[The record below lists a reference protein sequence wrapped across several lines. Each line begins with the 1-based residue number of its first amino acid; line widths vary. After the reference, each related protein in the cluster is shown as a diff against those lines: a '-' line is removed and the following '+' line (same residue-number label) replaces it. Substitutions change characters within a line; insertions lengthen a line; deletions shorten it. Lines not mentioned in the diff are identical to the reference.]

1 MKTVPG
7 NTALA
12 VMPLKPGTYLLRPV
26 DASGEQGPVSAIA
39 TAGIQVMPFAPV
51 TTLQEDA
58 AFTGA
63 KSQTILETGVL
74 RLNGSGNVDAV
85 ANFDAI
91 VNVDGLGGVFL
102 SGTYDFAAGMNFGS
116 VKRVRLRSLID
127 LTVLGILDNVDTRPL
142 TVDDWLNFDGVDG
155 GEVDCV
161 VEYRTTQTNPSGSPV
176 WSAWRR
182 VDNTEDS
189 AWGVQARALLST
201 TDPGFSPAISQLRL
215 IAEEAI

>member
-1 MKTVPG
+1 
-7 NTALA
+7 
-12 VMPLKPGTYLLRPV
+12 
-26 DASGEQGPVSAIA
+26 
-39 TAGIQVMPFAPV
+39 
-51 TTLQEDA
+51 
-58 AFTGA
+58 
-63 KSQTILETGVL
+63 
-74 RLNGSGNVDAV
+74 
-85 ANFDAI
+85 
-91 VNVDGLGGVFL
+91 
-102 SGTYDFAAGMNFGS
+102 MNFGS

-176 WSAWRR
+176 WSGWRR

-201 TDPGFSPAISQLRL
+201 NDPGFSPAISQLRL